1 MINVLVV
8 YATDYQ
14 NTFKMAQAVVAGVQS
29 VPDCKAVLKAAETAT
44 FDDLIAADAVVLG
57 SPVHMGSADWR
68 VKKFIDTC
76 CSGAWMKDAMIGK
89 VGAVFATGSG
99 FGNAGGGCEL
109 TMLGLLN
116 NLAELGMIIIPLP
129 KSTPG
134 YTTGGLQWGPYGRSA
149 NPKMEPVG
157 VTEDMLGVAR
167 HNGIHIDRAAKALKG
182 VKIFG

>member
-14 NTFKMAQAVVAGVQS
+14 NTLKMAQAVAEGVQS
-29 VPDCKAVLKAAETAT
+29 VPDCKAILKAAEGAK
-44 FDDLIAADAVVLG
+44 FEDLVAADAVVLG

-68 VKKFIDTC
+68 VKKFIDSC
-76 CSGAWMKDAMIGK
+76 CSAAWMKDAMIGK

-99 FGNAGGGCEL
+99 FGNAGGGCEIM
-109 TMLGLLN
+109 MLGLLN
-116 NLAELGMIIIPLP
+116 NLAELGLIIIPLP
-129 KSTPG
+129 KCTPG
-134 YTTGGLQWGPYGRSA
+134 YATGGLQWGPYGRSA

-157 VTEDMLGVAR
+157 VNEDMLGVAR
-167 HNGIHIDRAAKALKG
+167 HHGIHIARAAKALKG

>member
-1 MINVLVV
+1 MTKILIV

-14 NTFKMAQAVVAGVQS
+14 NTFKMAQAAGEGVKS
-29 VPDCKAVLKAAETAT
+29 VPDCEAILKTAETANV
-44 FDDLIAADAVVLG
+44 DDLIAADAVILG

-68 VKKFIDTC
+68 IKKFIDSC
-76 CSGAWMKDAMIGK
+76 CSGAWMKDALVGK

-99 FGNAGGGCEL
+99 FGNGGGGCEL

-134 YTTGGLQWGPYGRSA
+134 YATGGLQWGPYGRSA
-149 NPKMEPVG
+149 NTKMEPVG
-157 VTEDMLGVAR
+157 VTTDMLGVAR
-167 HNGIHIDRAAKALKG
+167 HHGIHVARAAKALKG

>member
-1 MINVLVV
+1 MTKVLIV

-14 NTFKMAQAVVAGVQS
+14 NTLKMAEELAGGVRSVADCQATVKTAE
-29 VPDCKAVLKAAETAT
+29 AATY
-44 FDDLIAADAVVLG
+44 DDLVAADGIVLG
-57 SPVHMGSADWR
+57 SPVHMGSIDWR
-68 VKKFIDTC
+68 VKKFIDSC
-76 CSGAWMKDAMIGK
+76 CSAAWMKDALLGK

-109 TMLGLLN
+109 TMLALIN
-116 NLAELGMIIIPLP
+116 NLAELGLIIIPLP

-149 NPKMEPVG
+149 NLKLEPVG
-157 VTEDMLGVAR
+157 VTSDMLGVAR
-167 HNGIHIDRAAKALKG
+167 HHGIHIARATKALKG

>member
-1 MINVLVV
+1 MIKVLIV

-14 NTFKMAQAVVAGVQS
+14 NTFKMAQAVAAGIQS
-29 VPDCKAVLKAAETAT
+29 VPDCEANLKAAETAT
-44 FDDLIAADAVVLG
+44 YDDLLAADAVILG

-68 VKKFIDTC
+68 IKKFIDSC

-116 NLAELGMIIIPLP
+116 NLAELGLIIIPLP
-129 KSTPG
+129 KCTPG
-134 YTTGGLQWGPYGRSA
+134 YATGGLQWGPYGRSA

-157 VTEDMLGVAR
+157 VTADMLGVAR
-167 HNGIHIDRAAKALKG
+167 HHGIHIARAAKALKG